1 MAQTLDTICEKE
13 QINLR
18 NYDHWIVDLQGA
30 ELHTLR
36 GAKKNLKFCNSL
48 SVEISKKNFYERGST
63 SWNELKKFLYNNNF
77 NLILE
82 PQEDHCD
89 VLFIRKN

>member
-1 MAQTLDTICEKE
+1 MI
-13 QINLR
+13 
-18 NYDHWIVDLQGA
+18 
-30 ELHTLR
+30 
-36 GAKKNLKFCNSL
+36 KKFIKKVLNSL
-48 SVEISKKNFYERGST
+48 SVEISKKGFYERGST